1 MKVLLGVGGSD
12 GSFAALADTVDR
24 AAEAGD
30 EVTVAVV
37 DREDIALTPEDVET
51 EVRERL
57 ADAGLDPEIRRLSGH
72 PGSKL
77 VELAER
83 EGFDRLVLAGGE
95 RSPLGKI
102 QFDETLEFV
111 LLNSET
117 TVTLVR

>member
-37 DREDIALTPEDVET
+37 DREDIALPPEEVET

-57 ADAGLDPEIRRLSGH
+57 ADAEMDPEIRRLSDH